1 MSTPATHP
9 DRLSTRLYQFFFRE
23 QRPVGLALV
32 RILLPLVV
40 LIPTLHRVFR
50 VREFYST
57 DGAPTPIWNSY
68 GQIDLLPVPN
78 APVAAGLYAVLIAT
92 LVTSSIGWR
101 TRTSLL
107 IAAVLN
113 AYFGMLDTISTM
125 TKYTVVATHVL
136 MLLSLSGSGQIWSMD
151 RWLAVRRG
159 QPWSELAS
167 DWPRR
172 LIQIL
177 IGVVYLGAA
186 ITKMH
191 TPAFFTGDQLR
202 FWMLT
207 NINSANPL
215 GEVLALYP
223 GMILV
228 TAYITIVWEILFLF
242 VCWQG
247 IGRTIML
254 LLGVMFHVMTMLT
267 LGLFVFPFIYFV
279 LYLCWYEVAD
289 HERWTARWQAWRG
302 ENSSPAEVATTSAW
316 RFPSLLAW
324 SACLFLFAGI
334 GVLADRMA
342 DPFGDH
348 RPEGRFALTPLSDER
363 SAELFRNDE
372 RIAVVDKV
380 FSLDIGSVLFNDN
393 LVDRKTEFRRGEK
406 ARVQCS
412 LLPPHED
419 LYLEVHLVSDEGQI
433 MRRLWQVVARE
444 NLRGHFWF
452 LLDESLPLGD
462 YSIVVKINGS
472 PAGTRSFQLLPAAES
487 AEDGSVPVAT
497 VVKP

>member
-1 MSTPATHP
+1 MSTPAP
-9 DRLSTRLYQFFFRE
+9 NSDRLGTRIHQFLFRE

-57 DGAPTPIWNSY
+57 EGSPTPIWNSY
-68 GQIDLLPVPN
+68 GQPDFLPIPN
-78 APVAAGLYAVLIAT
+78 APLAAGLYAVLIAT
-92 LVTSSIGWR
+92 LVTSSLGWR
-101 TRTSLL
+101 TRTSLFV
-107 IAAVLN
+107 AAVLN

-136 MLLSLSGSGQIWSMD
+136 MLLSLSGCGRIWSLD
-151 RWLAVRRG
+151 RWLAVRQGR
-159 QPWSELAS
+159 PWNELAS

-177 IGVVYLGAA
+177 VGVVYLGAA

-215 GEVLALYP
+215 GEILALYP

-228 TAYITIVWEILFLF
+228 TAYITIIWEILFLF
-242 VCWQG
+242 VCWRGVGRAGMLALG
-247 IGRTIML
+247 IG
-254 LLGVMFHVMTMLT
+254 FHVMTILT

-279 LYLCWYEVAD
+279 VYLCWYEAED
-289 HERWTARWQAWRG
+289 HERWSARWQRWWG
-302 ENSSPAEVATTSAW
+302 ENNPTPRRVSESAW

-324 SACLFLFAGI
+324 SACLCLFAGI

-372 RIAVVDKV
+372 RVAVVDKV

-419 LYLEVHLVSDEGQI
+419 LYLEVHLVTDEGQI

-472 PAGTRSFQLLPAAES
+472 PAGTRSFQLLPGDDSAES
-487 AEDGSVPVAT
+487 SSAPVAT
-497 VVKP
+497 VVNP